1 MIKMV
6 FNPFDSTLG
15 LLWDVITMIIT
26 IVVLLALV
34 QINAIFQK
42 KKIFSQIVTRKLVH
56 IFAGPIFV
64 LLWMLFSGQVFSRY
78 IAMIVPILFVLQFVA
93 IGTGKMKNENFVASM
108 SRTGDPKELLHG
120 TLYYAIVMVIMT
132 VFWFYVPVSGIAD
145 ANPSALLIIGCVSGG
160 DGIADIIGRKYG
172 GDKKLRIRGSEKTLI
187 GSLGMLVGSIVVSSI
202 LVLIFSLES
211 SSINIVNLIVPILI
225 VSVIAT
231 IVEALSPKGIDN
243 IIIFVAVI
251 LVILVL
257 NLCLPSLW
265 PYPFF
270 NF

>member
-1 MIKMV
+1 MV

-145 ANPSALLIIGCVSGG
+145 ANPSALLIIGC
-160 DGIADIIGRKYG
+160 
-172 GDKKLRIRGSEKTLI
+172 
-187 GSLGMLVGSIVVSSI
+187 GML
-202 LVLIFSLES
+202 LYATCTCCRNCF
-211 SSINIVNLIVPILI
+211 NL
-225 VSVIAT
+225 
-231 IVEALSPKGIDN
+231 
-243 IIIFVAVI
+243 
-251 LVILVL
+251 
-257 NLCLPSLW
+257 
-265 PYPFF
+265 Y
-270 NF
+270 